1 VRDGE
6 VAKGNAEIFYHKLK
20 ISNYLNGKVTEA
32 QTRFLDM
39 RSDVTKV
46 GRERAPHRALFKA
59 TGLCD
64 EEIRR
69 PFIGVVNSYN
79 EFIPGHIHLDK
90 LGEAA
95 KAGIRS
101 AGGVPF
107 EFQTIGVCDGI
118 AMGHKGMRYSLPSRE
133 LIEDSIEIMAE
144 AHQLDGLVMI
154 PSCDKIVPG
163 HIMAAGRLDLPT
175 IVITGGPMMPGFAC
189 DKELDLINVFEGW
202 QAGGETLD
210 TLEEMACPGAGSCA
224 GLFTANTM
232 ACLTEA
238 MGLSLPGCAT
248 THAVDARKI
257 RFAKQ
262 SGMKIMELVER
273 GITARQIVTKASLDN
288 AIRVDMAIGGSTNT
302 VLHMLA
308 IAAEFGLDLD
318 LDRFDQLSSNTPH
331 LVNLRPGGPHHILDL
346 DRAGGIPAIMSRLRS
361 RLSLDAL
368 TVTGKELG
376 ENLDAFKLINPK
388 ANASVIATLD
398 LPVHAEGGIAILHGS
413 LAPEGA
419 VVKQTAVSNSM
430 LKHSG
435 PAVVYNSEEESMA
448 GIVGG
453 GVKPGDVVVI
463 RYEGPKGGPGMRE
476 TLAPTSAIAGAGLSE
491 SVALITDGR
500 FSGGTRGPCI
510 GHVSPEAAVGG
521 PIALVRQGDII
532 RIDIPARKI
541 DLLVDAAELEKR
553 RIAWTAPEPA
563 IKTGILARYRNSVT
577 SASKGAVLR

>member
-1 VRDGE
+1 
-6 VAKGNAEIFYHKLK
+6 
-20 ISNYLNGKVTEA
+20 
-32 QTRFLDM
+32 M
-39 RSDVTKV
+39 RSDITKV

-59 TGLCD
+59 TGLTD
-64 EEIRR
+64 EEIAR
-69 PFIGVVNSYN
+69 PFIGVVNSWN

-90 LGEAA
+90 LAQA
-95 KAGIRS
+95 VKAGIRS

-163 HIMAAGRLDLPT
+163 HLMAAGRLNLPT
-175 IVITGGPMMPGFAC
+175 VVLTGGPMMPGYAC
-189 DKELDLINVFEGW
+189 DRDLDLINVFESW
-202 QAGGETLD
+202 QAGGESLAV
-210 TLEEMACPGAGSCA
+210 LEEAACPGAGSCA

-238 MGLSLPGCAT
+238 LGLSLPGCAT
-248 THAVDARKI
+248 THAVDARKVRI
-257 RFAKQ
+257 AKK
-262 SGMKIMELVER
+262 SGMKIVELIEA
-273 GITARQIVTKASLDN
+273 GITARQIVTPKSLDN

-302 VLHMLA
+302 VLHMPA
-308 IAAEFGLDLD
+308 VAAEFGLDLD
-318 LDRFDQLSSNTPH
+318 LKRFDQLSRDTPH
-331 LVNLRPGGPHHILDL
+331 LVNLRPGGPHHMIDL
-346 DRAGGIPAIMSRLRS
+346 DRAGGIPAILSRLMPKIN
-361 RLSLDAL
+361 LDVM
-368 TVTGKELG
+368 TVTGRTLGVELA
-376 ENLDAFKLINPK
+376 EFKPINPE
-388 ANASVIATLD
+388 ANARVIATLES
-398 LPVHAEGGIAILHGS
+398 PVHPEGGIAILYGS
-413 LAPEGA
+413 LAPEGS
-419 VVKQTAVSNSM
+419 VVKQTAVSKSM
-430 LKHSG
+430 LKHTG

-453 GVKPGDVVVI
+453 QVKAGDVVVI

-521 PIALVRQGDII
+521 PIALVNPGDMIA
-532 RIDIPARKI
+532 IDITARKL
-541 DLLVDAAELEKR
+541 DLLVSAEEMER
-553 RIAWTAPEPA
+553 RRAQWTPPEPKV
-563 IKTGILARYRNSVT
+563 KTGVLARYRSSVT
-577 SASKGAVLR
+577 SASKGSVLR

>member
-1 VRDGE
+1 
-6 VAKGNAEIFYHKLK
+6 
-20 ISNYLNGKVTEA
+20 
-32 QTRFLDM
+32 M

-46 GRERAPHRALFKA
+46 GRERAPHRALLKA

-69 PFIGVVNSYN
+69 PFIGVVNSFN
-79 EFIPGHIHLDK
+79 DFIPGHIHLDK
-90 LGEAA
+90 LGEAV
-95 KAGIRS
+95 KAGILA

-133 LIEDSIEIMAE
+133 LIEDSIEIMAQ

-175 IVITGGPMMPGFAC
+175 IVVTGGPMMPGFAC

-202 QAGGETLD
+202 QAGGETLGI
-210 TLEEMACPGAGSCA
+210 LEEAACPGAGSCA

-238 MGLSLPGCAT
+238 LGLSLPGCAT

-257 RFAKQ
+257 RQAKL
-262 SGMKIMELVER
+262 SGMKIMELVEQ
-273 GITARQIVTKASLDN
+273 GITARQIVTSQSLDN

-302 VLHMLA
+302 VLHIMA
-308 IAAEFGLDLD
+308 IAAEFGLDLN
-318 LDRFDQLSSNTPH
+318 LNRFDQLSRETPH

-346 DRAGGIPAIMSRLRS
+346 DRAGGIPAVMSRLAS
-361 RLSLDAL
+361 RLSLDTL
-368 TVTGKELG
+368 TVTGKKLG
-376 ENLDAFKLINPK
+376 ENLDAFRPINPQT
-388 ANASVIATLD
+388 NAAVIATREA
-398 LPVHAEGGIAILHGS
+398 PVHAQGGIAIMFGN

-419 VVKQTAVSNSM
+419 VVKQTAVSASM
-430 LKHSG
+430 LKHTG
-435 PAVVYNSEEESMA
+435 PAVVYNSEEFSMA
-448 GIVGG
+448 DIMNGD
-453 GVKPGDVVVI
+453 VKAGDVVII

-476 TLAPTSAIAGAGLSE
+476 MLAPTSAIAGAGLSE

-510 GHVSPEAAVGG
+510 GHVSPEAAAGG
-521 PIALVRQGDII
+521 PIALVKNGDMIS
-532 RIDIPARKI
+532 IDIPARKI
-541 DLLVDAAELEKR
+541 DLLVDPAEMEIRKK
-553 RIAWTAPEPA
+553 AWVPPEPK
-563 IKTGILARYRNSVT
+563 IKSGILARYRNSVT
-577 SASKGAVLR
+577 SASKGSVLR

>member
-1 VRDGE
+1 
-6 VAKGNAEIFYHKLK
+6 
-20 ISNYLNGKVTEA
+20 
-32 QTRFLDM
+32 M

-46 GRERAPHRALFKA
+46 GNERAPHRALLKA

-69 PFIGVVNSYN
+69 PFIGVVNSFN
-79 EFIPGHIHLDK
+79 DFIPGHIHLDK
-90 LGEAA
+90 LGQAV
-95 KAGIRS
+95 KAGILS

-133 LIEDSIEIMAE
+133 LIEDSIEIMAQ
-144 AHQLDGLVMI
+144 AHQIDGLVML

-163 HIMAAGRLDLPT
+163 HVMAAGRLDLPT
-175 IVITGGPMMPGFAC
+175 IVVTGGPMMPGFAC
-189 DKELDLINVFEGW
+189 DKELDLIDVFEGW
-202 QAGGETLD
+202 QAGGKTLND
-210 TLEEMACPGAGSCA
+210 LEDMACPGAGSCA

-238 MGLSLPGCAT
+238 MGLSVPGCAT
-248 THAVDARKI
+248 THAVDARKM
-257 RFAKQ
+257 RLAKL
-262 SGMKIMELVER
+262 SGMKIMELVEQ
-273 GITARQIVTKASLDN
+273 GITARQIVTPAALDN

-302 VLHMLA
+302 VLHIPA
-308 IAAEFGLDLD
+308 IAAEFGLDLN
-318 LDRFDQLSSNTPH
+318 LDRFDQLSRETPH

-346 DRAGGIPAIMSRLRS
+346 DRAGGIPAVMSRLS
-361 RLSLDAL
+361 SLLSLDVL
-368 TVTGKELG
+368 TVTGKKLG
-376 ENLDAFKLINPK
+376 ENLDGFRAVNPLT
-388 ANASVIATLD
+388 NAAVIATLEA
-398 LPVHAEGGIAILHGS
+398 PVHAQGGIAILFGS
-413 LAPEGA
+413 LAPEGG
-419 VVKQTAVSNSM
+419 VVKQTAVSASM
-430 LKHSG
+430 LKHTG

-453 GVKPGDVVVI
+453 GVKAGDVVII

-521 PIALVRQGDII
+521 PIALAKNGDMIS
-532 RIDIPARKI
+532 IDIPARKI
-541 DLLVDAAELEKR
+541 DLLVDPAELEMRKKQW
-553 RIAWTAPEPA
+553 APPEPK
-563 IKTGILARYRNSVT
+563 IKNGILARYRKSVT
-577 SASKGAVLR
+577 SASKGSVLR

>member
-1 VRDGE
+1 
-6 VAKGNAEIFYHKLK
+6 
-20 ISNYLNGKVTEA
+20 
-32 QTRFLDM
+32 M

-46 GRERAPHRALFKA
+46 GRERAPHRALLKA

-69 PFIGVVNSYN
+69 PFIGVVNSFN
-79 EFIPGHIHLDK
+79 DFIPGHIHLDK
-90 LGEAA
+90 LGEAV
-95 KAGIRS
+95 KAGILS

-163 HIMAAGRLDLPT
+163 HIMAAGRLNLPT
-175 IVITGGPMMPGFAC
+175 IVVTGGPMMPGFAC

-210 TLEEMACPGAGSCA
+210 VLEEMACPGAGSCA

-248 THAVDARKI
+248 THAVDARKM
-257 RFAKQ
+257 RQAKL
-262 SGMKIMELVER
+262 SGMKIMELVKR
-273 GITARQIVTKASLDN
+273 GITARQIVTAAAIDN

-302 VLHMLA
+302 VLHIMA
-308 IAAEFGLDLD
+308 IAAEYGLDLN
-318 LDRFDQLSSNTPH
+318 LDRFDQLSRETPH

-346 DRAGGIPAIMSRLRS
+346 DRAGGIPAIMSRLAS
-361 RLSLDAL
+361 LLSLDAL
-368 TVTGKELG
+368 TVTGKKLR
-376 ENLDAFKLINPK
+376 ENLDAFRPVNPLT
-388 ANASVIATLD
+388 NAAVIATLEA
-398 LPVHAEGGIAILHGS
+398 PVHLQGGIAIMFGN

-419 VVKQTAVSNSM
+419 VVKQTAVSASM
-430 LKHSG
+430 LKHTG
-435 PAVVYNSEEESMA
+435 PAKVYNCEEESMA
-448 GIVGG
+448 GIMEG
-453 GVKPGDVVVI
+453 GVKAGDVVII

-521 PIALVRQGDII
+521 PIALVKNGDMIS
-532 RIDIPARKI
+532 IDIPARKI
-541 DLLVDAAELEKR
+541 DLLVEPREMEIR
-553 RIAWTAPEPA
+553 RKSWIAPEPK
-563 IKTGILARYRNSVT
+563 ITSGILARYRNSVT
-577 SASKGAVLR
+577 SASKGSVLR